1 MVAVW
6 QGTVK
11 TANFV
16 NHSKNTTMNFVKVRA
31 TSPHINLNLFVPEK
45 EIGKTL
51 KDILEIHGKTPMDM
65 QDEYRDF
72 PGLSHFV
79 NKNFL
84 SVTMR
89 RVRIEDKKA
98 RKLKQTL
105 AKLAIINH

>member
-1 MVAVW
+1 
-6 QGTVK
+6 
-11 TANFV
+11 
-16 NHSKNTTMNFVKVRA
+16 MNFVKVRA

-51 KDILEIHGKTPMDM
+51 KEIHDIHGKTPMDM
-65 QDEYRDF
+65 QDEYNGF
-72 PGLSHFV
+72 LGLSRFV

-98 RKLKQTL
+98 RKLKQRL
-105 AKLAIINH
+105 LPLAIINHSK